1 MFDVEERYLGML
13 TPCFTVDLSLSLG
26 DFNKVI
32 KRACL
37 TLRRISGESFFD
49 PRTSLVFSLIEVRE
63 LLFGIV
69 PFLESSDDNGD
80 NDDKC
85 IDCSK
90 DESFAAD

>member
-1 MFDVEERYLGML
+1 M
-13 TPCFTVDLSLSLG
+13 
-26 DFNKVI
+26 
-32 KRACL
+32 
-37 TLRRISGESFFD
+37 
-49 PRTSLVFSLIEVRE
+49 FSLIEARE

-90 DESFAAD
+90 DESLAVDGFFSSISNGALKTDSSG